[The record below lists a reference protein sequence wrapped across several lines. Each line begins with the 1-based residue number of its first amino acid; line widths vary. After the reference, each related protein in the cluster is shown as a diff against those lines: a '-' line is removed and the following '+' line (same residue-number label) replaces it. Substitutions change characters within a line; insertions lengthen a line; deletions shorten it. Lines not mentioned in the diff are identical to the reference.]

1 MHLSVQTA
9 RPCYYTEQVLY
20 LLYVL
25 ASCTLLR
32 ACLLEISGCP
42 SKRISTGRDVI
53 FSLEFYNFLV
63 KWANDTACF
72 VILLESLVVKDDGND
87 CVTYQYDCQ
96 CMHLHYKTWR
106 DVLWLLNVTDCSRWY
121 DMIWYD
127 MIWYDMIWYIC

>member
-1 MHLSVQTA
+1 MLS
-9 RPCYYTEQVLY
+9 PCTLSCICPCKPPDRVIIPSRFFTHCT
-20 LLYVL
+20 YVL
-25 ASCTLLR
+25 ASCTVLG
-32 ACLLEISGCP
+32 ACLLENSGCP

-63 KWANDTACF
+63 KWSNDTACF

-106 DVLWLLNVTDCSRWY
+106 DVL
-121 DMIWYD
+121 
-127 MIWYDMIWYIC
+127 